1 MTERTLVIRNGTVVS
16 ATGAAQLDV
25 VVEGEHVK
33 ALTLPGAID
42 VADETIDASGKLVLP
57 GMIDPHVHLS
67 SPFMGTVTVHDFY
80 TGTRA
85 AAFGGTTC
93 IIDFSTQ
100 EKGASLLEHLAQKE
114 AQARE
119 HALIDWSMHGILLDA
134 TDRTLVEIP
143 SLVAAGV
150 PTYKCFTTYRHA
162 GRMMDD
168 ASLLRVLQATADQ
181 GAMLMVH
188 CEDNT
193 MIEYGVQREVEAG
206 HWSAIYHA
214 RSRPPLAENESI
226 RRLMILTEMVPA
238 TVYVVHMSTAES
250 AGIIE
255 AAQARGLRVHGETC
269 THYLTLTEDALNGA
283 NGDLYICSPPLRT
296 AADRDALWRGL
307 SNGRIEVV
315 STDDAGVPTA
325 DRVRLGAGRFDR
337 VPNGMPGIEPRLTML
352 YTEGVCKGRIT
363 LPQLV
368 ALGSTNPA
376 KLFGLYPRKGHLQP
390 GADAD
395 IVIFDPNVEWTMT
408 AQSLHMNTD
417 FCPFEGWNV
426 VGRSETVLCRGSFV
440 IRDGALV
447 GKPGHGQRIFR
458 QLDERHSS
466 NESRNG

>member
-1 MTERTLVIRNGTVVS
+1 MTERTLVIRNGMVVN
-16 ATGAAQLDV
+16 ATGAAQFDV
-25 VVEGEHVK
+25 VVEGERVK
-33 ALTLPGAID
+33 ALTLPGTFD
-42 VADETIDASGKLVLP
+42 LADETIDASGKLVLP
-57 GMIDPHVHLS
+57 GLIDPHVHLN

-100 EKGASLLEHLAQKE
+100 EKGASILENLMQKE
-114 AQARE
+114 AQAE
-119 HALIDWSMHGILLDA
+119 GHALVDWSMHGILLDA
-134 TDRTLVEIP
+134 SDQTLAEIP
-143 SLVAAGV
+143 RLVVAGV

-168 ASLLRVLQATADQ
+168 ASLLRVLQTTADQ

-193 MIEYGVQREVEAG
+193 LIEYGVQRELEAA

-214 RSRPPLAENESI
+214 RSRPALAENESI
-226 RRLMILTEMVPA
+226 RRLMVLTGMVPA
-238 TVYVVHMSTAES
+238 SVYVVHMSTAES
-250 AGIIE
+250 VGIIE
-255 AAQARGLRVHGETC
+255 AAQDRGLPVHGETC
-269 THYLTLTEDALNGA
+269 THYLTLTEDALNDE
-283 NGDLYICSPPLRT
+283 NGGLFICSPPLRT
-296 AADRDALWRGL
+296 GADNAALWRGV

-315 STDDAGVPTA
+315 STDDAGVPTP
-325 DRVRLGAGRFDR
+325 DRIRLGAGRFDR

-352 YTEGVCKGRIT
+352 YTEGVRKGRIT

-376 KLFGLYPRKGHLQP
+376 RLFGLYPRKGHLGP

-417 FCPFEGWNV
+417 FCPFEGWKV
-426 VGRSETVLCRGSFV
+426 IGRPETVLSRGQFV

-447 GKPGHGQRIFR
+447 GKPGHGQRVFR
-458 QLDERHSS
+458 QLDERRYP
-466 NESRNG
+466 N